1 MKQVAIII
9 IMAQMGCFVP
19 ATEAIIPA
27 RERILSR
34 VGGNDD
40 VENNTSTF
48 SAEMKELGFV
58 LRHTSRSTLILI
70 DELGRSSSLIDGKV
84 ILLPAR

>member
-58 LRHTSRSTLILI
+58 LRHTSRSALILI

-84 ILLPAR
+84 LLLPVR

>member
-19 ATEAIIPA
+19 ATEAIIPT

-70 DELGRSSSLIDGKV
+70 DELGRSSSLIDGKFL
-84 ILLPAR
+84 LLP